1 MTTVSEAA
9 TEKSYTRPLLA
20 TNAVVAWLGVAISFA
35 LTISGY
41 YLGSEQLDKQS
52 LLGNVPSGH
61 DSPLE
66 RFLDWSTYFTIISN
80 ITVAVV
86 LTVLVL
92 RPALFTRQDRVG
104 GIWRALRLD
113 SVLMIVITGTFYWLL
128 LAEGGKTGW
137 DLVDNTMLHTVTP
150 IVSVVVWLVAGPRGL
165 VSRRTIAPSLVLPLA
180 WAVYAIARGKVVG
193 AYPYSFLDVDT
204 QGLVPVLGFV
214 LAIVAFGV
222 VMALAMLVVD
232 RLLVRRSRA

>member
-222 VMALAMLVVD
+222 VMALAMLAVD
-232 RLLVRRSRA
+232 HLLVRRSRA

>member
-1 MTTVSEAA
+1 MPDASVSGPSLSINSPP
-9 TEKSYTRPLLA
+9 THCCLQRPTR
-20 TNAVVAWLGVAISFA
+20 VR
-35 LTISGY
+35 
-41 YLGSEQLDKQS
+41 
-52 LLGNVPSGH
+52 
-61 DSPLE
+61 SPGQAK
-66 RFLDWSTYFTIISN
+66 R
-80 ITVAVV
+80 
-86 LTVLVL
+86 
-92 RPALFTRQDRVG
+92 
-104 GIWRALRLD
+104 
-113 SVLMIVITGTFYWLL
+113 
-128 LAEGGKTGW
+128 
-137 DLVDNTMLHTVTP
+137 HTVTP

-165 VSRRTIAPSLVLPLA
+165 VSRRTIAPALVLPLA